1 MMISTIVKL
10 NLIYPGWNT
19 FICQLMITKEVD
31 FNVVKK
37 GETFR
42 TLGDND
48 RSRLMVKYHTN
59 SFMHIDYLR
68 QL

>member
-1 MMISTIVKL
+1 
-10 NLIYPGWNT
+10 
-19 FICQLMITKEVD
+19 MITREVD

-48 RSRLMVKYHTN
+48 RSRLANKYHTN

-68 QL
+68 QLQMLADIYRND

>member
-1 MMISTIVKL
+1 MMINTIVQL
-10 NLIYPGWNT
+10 NLMYPGWNT
-19 FICQLMITKEVD
+19 FICQLMIMKEVD

-37 GETFR
+37 GEMLR

-48 RSRLMVKYHTN
+48 RSRLTVKYRTN

-68 QL
+68 

>member
-1 MMISTIVKL
+1 M
-10 NLIYPGWNT
+10 YPGWNT
-19 FICQLMITKEVD
+19 FICQLMIMKEVD

-37 GETFR
+37 GEILR

-48 RSRLMVKYHTN
+48 RSRLTVKYRTN

-68 QL
+68 